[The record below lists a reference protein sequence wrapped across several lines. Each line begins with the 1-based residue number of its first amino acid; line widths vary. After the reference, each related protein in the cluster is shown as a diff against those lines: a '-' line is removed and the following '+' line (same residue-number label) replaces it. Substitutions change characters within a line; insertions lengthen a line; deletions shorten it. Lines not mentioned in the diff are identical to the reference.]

1 MALVNFLIK
10 QSESEP
16 TLSDFFTELY
26 GYFYNPWEVSSYI
39 VNAADYN
46 ITSHGNNYW
55 MLSFDSNFL
64 RLITR
69 LNISNKKIVSIFVE
83 YVGLPL
89 QEIYAEHN
97 LLNKDEINSYLEFWS
112 NTSFNSKYLYNIVFD
127 FHSNLPDVY
136 EYGALNQ
143 EYINILLSRGWLLTN
158 EFVYPPDTTPSP
170 TPTHTPTPTP
180 TDIKF
185 LSVLTIGGI
194 GQQGNI
200 DGVVRDVCSVPEY
213 IPPTPTPSITSS
225 RFIGL
230 TVDTIAGGPL
240 KRGSRDGESCLVL
253 PPPPTPTRTPTVTPT
268 VSPSQLHLLIVKTI
282 GGTGQSG
289 EYDGI
294 AKGSCEIVPPTPTPT
309 PFYGAKVITIAGK
322 GSGGDLD
329 GESCIP
335 VTPTPSRSFGA
346 PPIPSAT
353 CTPTPSRSFGAPP
366 DPTPTVTPT
375 ITVTATPSNT
385 PAATATPTN
394 TPSPTNFLPGCVVVT
409 PPIEEPC
416 CKEPAVATGYGS
428 TTFNSRVTSYAKL
441 LNRIKSTL
449 GYPLIQLEIT
459 DEQIFNAIDVSLELF
474 TKFTGYTEEYL
485 IFKSDLYK
493 KGYGLPIGDL
503 FSITPEMLDPN
514 INPACRNLAGAVPGI
529 DIDAGARRKVMS
541 VFTVQPGD
549 NSGINTLFTIEQ
561 TIAQQA
567 YFGHLLGNVGFDLIT
582 FDVLKMWLKTREKVL
597 ALKPYFRFYP
607 ENQLLR
613 ITPEPEFRGTPY
625 FGIIGAYVQ
634 KPIRELISQIWI
646 YKYTMAQIKITM
658 GHIRGKY
665 AGTGVFG
672 GQTVNYTDLMSQGL
686 KEIDELEK
694 ELKTDLIDREPIPF
708 FVG

>member
-1 MALVNFLIK
+1 MALANFLIK

-16 TLSDFFTELY
+16 TLSDFFTDLL
-26 GYFYNPWEVSSYI
+26 GYFNQPWETNQYI
-39 VNAADYN
+39 PSTADYN
-46 ITSHGNNYW
+46 ISIADSELYGGANLW
-55 MLSFDSNFL
+55 LLEFDDSL
-64 RLITR
+64 TRLITR
-69 LNISNKKIVSIFVE
+69 LDIANKNIKYLFPE
-83 YVGLPL
+83 RFGLPL
-89 QEIYAEHN
+89 QEIYANNN
-97 LLNKDEINSYLEFWS
+97 LINSGIINHCLDYWA
-112 NTSFNSKYLYNIVFD
+112 NTLYNGKYLHRVVFD
-127 FHSNLPDVY
+127 FDNNIPGEININSV
-136 EYGALNQ
+136 
-143 EYINILLSRGWLLTN
+143 NILLERGWLLTS
-158 EFVYPPDTTPSP
+158 EYIYPPGITL
-170 TPTHTPTPTP
+170 TPTRTPTPTPTP
-180 TDIKF
+180 TDVKF
-185 LSVLTIGGI
+185 INVLTIGGV
-194 GQQGNI
+194 GLQGNR
-200 DGVVRDVCSVPEY
+200 DGVVRDTCDVP
-213 IPPTPTPSITSS
+213 IHPFPSATPTITPS
-225 RFIGL
+225 RFVGVR
-230 TVDTIAGGPL
+230 VDTIAGS
-240 KRGSRDGESCLVL
+240 KRGGKDGESCIIV
-253 PPPPTPTRTPTVTPT
+253 PPSHTPTTTPTTTPTPTT
-268 VSPSQLHLLIVKTI
+268 SQLHLLTVKTI
-282 GGTGQSG
+282 GGTGESG
-289 EYDGI
+289 GYDGI
-294 AKGSCEIVPPTPTPT
+294 AKGECEIVPPTPTPT
-309 PFYGAKVITIAGK
+309 PFYGAKVYTIAGK
-322 GSGGDLD
+322 GSEGNLD
-329 GESCIP
+329 GDSCIP
-335 VTPTPSRSFGA
+335 VTPTPSRSYGA
-346 PPIPSAT
+346 SPTPSTT
-353 CTPTPSRSFGAPP
+353 CTPTPSRSYNSLP
-366 DPTPTVTPT
+366 DPSPLPTSTPTPTLTQT
-375 ITVTATPSNT
+375 ITPSL
-385 PAATATPTN
+385 
-394 TPSPTNFLPGCVVVT
+394 TNFLPGCVVVT

-416 CKEPAVATGYGS
+416 CKEPAVAAGYGS
-428 TTFNSRVTSYAKL
+428 TTFNSKVTSYAKL

-459 DEQIFNAIDVSLELF
+459 DEQISNAIDVSLELF

-503 FSITPEMLDPN
+503 FSITPEMTDPN

-529 DIDAGARRKVMS
+529 DIDAGSRRKVMN

-582 FDVLKMWLKTREKVL
+582 FDVLKIWLKTREKVL

-613 ITPEPEFRGTPY
+613 ITPEPDTRATPY

-708 FVG
+708 LIG